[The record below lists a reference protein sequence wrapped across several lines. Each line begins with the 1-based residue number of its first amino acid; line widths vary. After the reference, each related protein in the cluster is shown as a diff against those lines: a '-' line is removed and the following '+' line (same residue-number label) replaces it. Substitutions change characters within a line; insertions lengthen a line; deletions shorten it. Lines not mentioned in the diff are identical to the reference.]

1 MAFNG
6 NLEVGKNVYI
16 ILENKIKFDA
26 LNVME
31 HWYAQDDIIIRCPI
45 LNTMTMEDGTLLFNI
60 RFNNEVYQLPC
71 YEKWAKSN
79 NRDLGIG
86 NFTKD
91 GCTVLKYGKLECNP
105 NGDYQETLGST
116 IYFAF
121 YKYED
126 AVKRFRWMFAY
137 RFGKIQDQFKSLIK
151 NMEYINKHIDSDI
164 SVDADEFDIAVRKS
178 LVDNYGGC
186 CDNG

>member
-1 MAFNG
+1 MALNG

-16 ILENKIKFDA
+16 VLENKLKFDA

-45 LNTMTMEDGTLLFNI
+45 LNTMTMDDGTILYNI
-60 RFNNEVYQLPC
+60 RFNNEIYQLLD
-71 YEKWAKSN
+71 YN
-79 NRDLGIG
+79 NIEESSKNELRCW
-86 NFTKD
+86 NSTEE
-91 GCTVLKYGKLECNP
+91 GCTVLKYNKLACNP

-126 AVKRFRWMFAY
+126 AVKRFRWMFKY
-137 RFGKIQDQFKSLIK
+137 RFMKIRDELDNLIK
-151 NMEYINKHIDSDI
+151 NMNMAIEYLDNDI
-164 SVDADEFDIAVRKS
+164 SVDGDEYDKAVRNS
-178 LVDNYGGC
+178 LVAQYGGC